1 MSINRKDY
9 YKNYK
14 LKNKEKIRKYNK
26 NYKLKNKEKL
36 REYNNDYQKEYRKD
50 KKEYYFN
57 YNKKYHSKNKE
68 KLKKYR
74 LKNNEK
80 YVEYSKNYYQKN
92 KEKIIKDKKIYRSK
106 NKEKIKEYRSK
117 NKEKINERNRAYQPS
132 YRREKYKNNPQYK
145 LIINLR
151 NSISKL
157 ITRNPTIIKNKTTKE
172 LLGCSLDELKTHIE
186 KQFLP
191 GMNWD
196 NYNNKT
202 WHIDHIRPISLAK
215 SMDDVISLKLMHYT
229 NFQPLWAKDNILKS
243 NKYDEKI

>member
-1 MSINRKDY
+1 MSIP
-9 YKNYK
+9 
-14 LKNKEKIRKYNK
+14 KERHLDHLERSYAVSFLNWI
-26 NYKLKNKEKL
+26 
-36 REYNNDYQKEYRKD
+36 QK
-50 KKEYYFN
+50 
-57 YNKKYHSKNKE
+57 
-68 KLKKYR
+68 
-74 LKNNEK
+74 
-80 YVEYSKNYYQKN
+80 
-92 KEKIIKDKKIYRSK
+92 
-106 NKEKIKEYRSK
+106 
-117 NKEKINERNRAYQPS
+117 
-132 YRREKYKNNPQYK
+132 
-145 LIINLR
+145 
-151 NSISKL
+151 
-157 ITRNPTIIKNKTTKE
+157 TIKNKTTKE